1 MTPEVAV
8 VTSIGMDHTRL
19 LGETLEKI
27 AGEKAG
33 IIKRD
38 GDVVLPD
45 FTSSINRVFEERAIA
60 NDRG

>member
-33 IIKRD
+33 ILERD
-38 GDVVLPD
+38 QGCRPAGFHFFDKPR
-45 FTSSINRVFEERAIA
+45 I
-60 NDRG
+60 